1 MRRGRLLII
10 LGLLLIIVIAG
21 AYYIY
26 ITFLQPAQVIPG
38 VEGETNAP
46 VPEIQLSSVV
56 RLAQPAVRGTII
68 NETMLDTVQIPQ
80 ESFLP
85 GMFTQLGEVVGRKA
99 KYDLEAGLLLTSQV
113 LLDTGEVLPL
123 GGSDWALVIEPGK
136 VAVSIPI
143 SRQSSVSY
151 APQAGDHVDV
161 IATLLLVDLDTEF
174 QSITPDRVSGFVS
187 PGTGFVSGSG
197 TGDEATAAIQETEAL
212 RNLTGQV
219 VPGGGAGVQG
229 RTEVDPSLGVPLY
242 LVPSEAQRPRMVSQS
257 ILRDVAVLRVGDF
270 PFVDDQGNLVT
281 TTQAQAEPVAED
293 AATQDGQVVQQPDI
307 KLPDVI
313 TLIVNPQDAIT
324 LNYLI
329 YSGAELTLVLRA
341 AGDDSA
347 PQTEAVTL
355 QYLFDQ
361 YSIPV
366 PARLPYGLHP
376 RIDELIA
383 PVLPNDQVPTA
394 PNQ

>member
-1 MRRGRLLII
+1 
-10 LGLLLIIVIAG
+10 
-21 AYYIY
+21 
-26 ITFLQPAQVIPG
+26 
-38 VEGETNAP
+38 
-46 VPEIQLSSVV
+46 
-56 RLAQPAVRGTII
+56 
-68 NETMLDTVQIPQ
+68 
-80 ESFLP
+80 
-85 GMFTQLGEVVGRKA
+85 
-99 KYDLEAGLLLTSQV
+99 
-113 LLDTGEVLPL
+113 LPL

-281 TTQAQAEPVAED
+281 TTQAQAEPVTED